1 MPVAVWERC
10 VTCSNTCVGLE
21 SADMGTERKL
31 RPLYQTLRNRQSDNA
46 DINLYEFLHSSE
58 AFFFYP
64 KNYTEKRSLEIQSI
78 LFVVLYF
85 FNI

>member
-1 MPVAVWERC
+1 
-10 VTCSNTCVGLE
+10 
-21 SADMGTERKL
+21 MGTERKL
-31 RPLYQTLRNRQSDNA
+31 RPLYQTLRNRQSIFHSDNA

-64 KNYTEKRSLEIQSI
+64 TIHKNYTEKRSLEIQSI